1 MKRVKIV
8 SAVLVVLCFIC
19 AGRNMASD
27 SIEQERLENSI
38 PSDNTILFKSKG
50 KGGQALTFDI
60 RDDIRRGQEFLSDKI
75 AGYSLVKEEKRII
88 SFDKKGRK
96 REKLVARKSY
106 QAKFSSSG

>member
-1 MKRVKIV
+1 MKKVKIV
-8 SAVLVVLCFIC
+8 SALLVALCFIC

-60 RDDIRRGQEFLSDKI
+60 RDDIKRGQEFLKRQGCRLF
-75 AGYSLVKEEKRII
+75 AGEGGKENHL
-88 SFDKKGRK
+88 F
-96 REKLVARKSY
+96 
-106 QAKFSSSG
+106 